1 MIILKK
7 ISRGM
12 KMISNV
18 LLLALN
24 VLSGC
29 MLVIGVVK
37 RDKWYSRH
45 HEGLNRANLT
55 WRYSMRFAIGGLLLV
70 TALDELGRIMVG
82 GKYEALLQWYVT
94 GLGVWYSYHLC
105 TMRDVK

>member
-1 MIILKK
+1 
-7 ISRGM
+7 
-12 KMISNV
+12 
-18 LLLALN
+18 
-24 VLSGC
+24 
-29 MLVIGVVK
+29 
-37 RDKWYSRH
+37 
-45 HEGLNRANLT
+45 
-55 WRYSMRFAIGGLLLV
+55 MRFAIGGLLLV